1 MYDIAIILAPPSQ
14 HQALRA
20 LLKAHRNDLNF
31 VLISAAEHLA
41 AIPETVL
48 SRARLIAFA
57 TDVIVP
63 ASVLKALGYG
73 AYNFHPGPPSYPG
86 WAPAHFALY
95 DGARWFG
102 ATAHHMVERVDAG
115 PVVGVESF
123 AIPAGI
129 SIREL
134 EQIAYIRMAR
144 LFWSLAKR
152 LVSSEPL
159 PALPVAWGT
168 RRTTRQMYVRM
179 CDIPADIDKAELN
192 RRLAAF
198 DDDFRGIPLTVTIHG
213 VKFKLTPSAS
223 HLDQPAR
230 DDAAR
235 RAAAG

>member
-31 VLISAAEHLA
+31 ILISAAEHLA

-123 AIPAGI
+123 AMPAGI

-152 LVSSEPL
+152 LVSREPL

-223 HLDQPAR
+223 HLDQPTR
-230 DDAAR
+230 DDATQ